1 MTAQI
6 IGSTCTCTATICM
19 LTCLDAESG
28 MVPPSVFLRVA
39 TPPDLMLIL

>member
-6 IGSTCTCTATICM
+6 TGSTCTRTTTICM
-19 LTCLDAESG
+19 LPCLDAESG
-28 MVPPSVFLRVA
+28 MVPPSVFPRVA